1 MSGDHKSASNGKSN
15 KGGENDT
22 NVQKMASAIEDLL
35 YMEAIKFNDVID
47 QQTNTAV
54 FTSTFALIVSNVISS
69 MNLKE
74 DNSDDLMQLMYFSLL
89 IYMNEHLKLPKSLTM
104 AFGNDLEKHRDDMES
119 GELISNYV
127 TVLHNIF
134 LSVKTDEKINQQ

>member
-1 MSGDHKSASNGKSN
+1 MSG
-15 KGGENDT
+15 GEGSISSDESSSEGDKAKDT
-22 NVQKMASAIEDLL
+22 NTQKMASAIEDLL
-35 YMEAIKFNDVID
+35 YMEAIKFTDVHD
-47 QQTNTAV
+47 RESHKAV
-54 FTSTFALIVSNVISS
+54 LSSSFAIIVSNVITS

-74 DNSDDLMQLMYFSLL
+74 DDSDDMMQLMYFSLL

-104 AFGNDLEKHRDDMES
+104 AFGNDLEKHRDEMEC

-134 LSVKTDEKINQQ
+134 SSVKKEMKG

>member
-1 MSGDHKSASNGKSN
+1 MSGGEGNDKSNGEGN
-15 KGGENDT
+15 KDT
-22 NVQKMASAIEDLL
+22 NTQKMASAIEDLL
-35 YMEAIKFNDVID
+35 YMEAIKFTDVHD
-47 QQTNTAV
+47 RESNNAV
-54 FTSTFALIVSNVISS
+54 LSSSFAIIVSNVITS

-74 DNSDDLMQLMYFSLL
+74 DNNDDMMKLMYLSLL

-104 AFGNDLEKHRDDMES
+104 AFGNDLEKHRDEMEC

-134 LSVKTDEKINQQ
+134 ASVKKEMKG